1 MAFKLLTLSVA
12 FKKRGIAQLKKIL
25 SRDPDPEMVG
35 CKPFLFGSGTDQPP
49 PPPLPDDL
57 I

>member
-49 PPPLPDDL
+49 PPLPDDL